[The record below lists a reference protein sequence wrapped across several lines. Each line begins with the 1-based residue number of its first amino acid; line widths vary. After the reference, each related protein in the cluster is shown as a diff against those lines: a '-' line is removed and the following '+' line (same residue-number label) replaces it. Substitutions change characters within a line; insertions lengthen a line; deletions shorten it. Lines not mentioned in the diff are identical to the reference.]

1 MQDFFFFKLCSFTE
15 SCMFIFGFRQIC
27 LTAHEIQN
35 GWLHKTPVL
44 NMRLNSEQEQ
54 YYAVLMMF

>member
-1 MQDFFFFKLCSFTE
+1 
-15 SCMFIFGFRQIC
+15 MFIFGFRQIC
-27 LTAHEIQN
+27 LTAHERQN

-54 YYAVLMMF
+54 YYAVLMMFQLFNTESD